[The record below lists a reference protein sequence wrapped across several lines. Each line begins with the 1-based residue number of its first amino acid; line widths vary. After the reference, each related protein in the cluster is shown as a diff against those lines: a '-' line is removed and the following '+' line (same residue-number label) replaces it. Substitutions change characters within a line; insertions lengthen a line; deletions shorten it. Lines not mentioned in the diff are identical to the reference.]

1 VVLELRCRR
10 AFNTVIEVLR
20 DGLTVVEVAEL
31 YGVSRQ
37 AVHGWLRRYSARGEW
52 VTPGSS
58 ASSWSTVAVNS
69 GGVMMRWRSV
79 TGQSVPDRAHAS
91 EARRPGIWFRWVA
104 PAAQCPMS
112 RIAAST
118 TQNQSQP
125 VSPRPGV
132 YSST

>member
-1 VVLELRCRR
+1 MVLELRCRR
-10 AFNTVIEVLR
+10 AFNTVMEVLR
-20 DGLTVVEVAEL
+20 DGLMVVEAAEL

-37 AVHGWLRRYSARGEW
+37 AVHAGCAATRPAVMW

-112 RIAAST
+112 RIAASP